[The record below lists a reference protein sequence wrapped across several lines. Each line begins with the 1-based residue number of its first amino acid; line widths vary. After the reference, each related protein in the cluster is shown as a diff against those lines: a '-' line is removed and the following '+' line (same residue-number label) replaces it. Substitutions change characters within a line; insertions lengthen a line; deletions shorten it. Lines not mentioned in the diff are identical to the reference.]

1 MNPKEYCE
9 KFNDYSDNKKHKGLK
24 KLTPDMDIDF
34 YSSCLA
40 DLTEYYDQF
49 CRPLSKKIQQKR
61 FQIINELM
69 QMSTISKVQFGTLNS
84 KKFYF
89 CDGIVSLP
97 YGHQLLE
104 NLRKKKLKNR
114 NIHSVIQTKKEKFL
128 QEESEVVKK
137 ITRLDIRQ
145 I

>member
-24 KLTPDMDIDF
+24 KLTPGMDIDF

-137 ITRLDIRQ
+137 IPRLGIRQ